1 MSRLPFAGGSG
12 ALAADASWFPWEP
25 GANQQGGIVQQRPR
39 RRPRLDPSLLGG
51 DLAEVLQRLEGALS
65 DLAGGEGAPDG
76 FDPRRYLAPGVPR
89 IRPLLVLLSAR
100 AVDGDAVPPDS
111 ATEHVAVAAE
121 LLHLAIVL
129 HDAALGRPGGRRRR
143 AARRLLSGAVGVLA
157 GNHLTLRALELTRHT
172 PAPEIVGDL
181 LDAMREVSDGHA
193 LAQRCKGRLPTAAE
207 AQILAEARSGAVF
220 AFACRAGGRLA
231 GADRRS
237 VTALGRYGRHAGVA
251 WHLAEDLASLEEG
264 DEPTD
269 PSGNTLDDRAIEGR
283 PSHSLCLAAERTPGL
298 VDAWEELGRDP
309 TPEGARA
316 LAARIQQTGSPGET
330 RMLLAQESWAARRAL
345 RQLRPSRYRDLLDQ
359 IAIMVATEGRDQ
371 PSGQP

>member
-1 MSRLPFAGGSG
+1 MQER
-12 ALAADASWFPWEP
+12 
-25 GANQQGGIVQQRPR
+25 RR
-39 RRPRLDPSLLGG
+39 RRPRLDPSLLSG
-51 DLAEVLQRLEGALS
+51 DLAEVLQRLDDALS
-65 DLAGGEGAPDG
+65 DLAGGDGAPEG

-100 AVDGDAVPPDS
+100 AVNGDAGLPDS

-181 LDAMREVSDGHA
+181 LDAMREVSDGNA
-193 LAQRCKGRLPTAAE
+193 LAQRCKGRLPTATE

-231 GADRRS
+231 GADRRA

-269 PSGNTLDDRAIEGR
+269 PSRNALEDRAVEGR
-283 PSHSLCLAAERTPGL
+283 PSLSLCLAAERDAGL
-298 VDAWEELGRDP
+298 VSLWEELARDP
-309 TPEGARA
+309 TPDTARLLAERIKKTGAP
-316 LAARIQQTGSPGET
+316 SET
-330 RMLLAQESWAARRAL
+330 RLRLAQESWAARRAL

-359 IAIMVATEGRDQ
+359 IATMVAMEGRDQ